1 MKEIGDQSASMST
14 ASSAEEEH
22 SITTWL
28 RTSHTFWLT
37 VYASL
42 SAFCLYT
49 CVYAFRK
56 TFPVATFSGIEY
68 WGISY
73 KVWLVTFQAVG
84 YALSKFIGIK
94 IISELRSTSR
104 AAGILLMVTIAG
116 LSWLLF
122 GLVPAPY
129 NIIFLLTNGL
139 PLGLVWGMVF
149 GYLEGRRTTEVLGA
163 TLSVSFIFS
172 AGLCRSVGAWLM
184 RDWGVSETWMP
195 FVACCLFIGPLLFFL
210 YLLDKVP
217 PPSLADEEMR
227 TKRQPM
233 LLERRIAF
241 TKTFLPGIVL
251 FILCYMMLTTFR
263 DFRDNFSAEVW
274 KSLHYDNIPNIY
286 TTTEVPVSII
296 VLAIMGSIMLIK
308 DNKKALMINHVIIGL
323 GMILIGVSTLLFELE
338 YLSAKSWMIIIGLGL
353 YMGYVPFN
361 SMFFDRMIASFR
373 YIGTVGFI
381 MYVADSFGY
390 LGSISVLFFKEFA
403 YADMSWVD
411 VFVNGGYIISF
422 SGTALIFA
430 SMYYFHRKYVK
441 MMREGNPG
449 QVTNQQKNEA

>member
-1 MKEIGDQSASMST
+1 MKENGSHTGSMSM
-14 ASSAEEEH
+14 ASLTEEH
-22 SITTWL
+22 YITRWL
-28 RTSHTFWLT
+28 RNSHGFWLT

-56 TFPVATFSGIEY
+56 TFPAATFSGIEY
-68 WGISY
+68 WGVSY

-94 IISELRSTSR
+94 VISELRSSSR
-104 AAGILLMVTIAG
+104 SGGILLMVSIAG
-116 LSWLLF
+116 ASWLLF

-129 NIIFLLTNGL
+129 NIIFLLMNGL

-195 FVACCLFIGPLLFFL
+195 FVACCLFILPLLMFL
-210 YLLDKVP
+210 FLLDKVP
-217 PPSLADEEMR
+217 PPSEVDEQMR
-227 TKRQPM
+227 TRREPM
-233 LLERRIAF
+233 QKGERKAF
-241 TKTFLPGIVL
+241 TREFLPGIVL
-251 FILCYMMLTTFR
+251 FIICYVLLTTFR

-274 KSLHYDNIPNIY
+274 KSLGEGSAANIY
-286 TTTEVPVSII
+286 TSTEIPVSII
-296 VLAIMGSIMLIK
+296 VLAIMGSIMFIRN
-308 DNKKALMINHVIIGL
+308 NKKALMINHVIIAL
-323 GMILIGVSTLLFELE
+323 GMILIGVSTFLFEAE
-338 YLSAKSWMIIIGLGL
+338 YLSAKTWMIVIGLGL

-361 SMFFDRMIASFR
+361 SMFFDRMIATFR
-373 YIGTVGFI
+373 YVGTVGFI

-403 YADMSWVD
+403 YSEMSWLQ
-411 VFVNGGYIISF
+411 VFVNTGYIISV
-422 SGTALIFA
+422 SGSLLILG
-430 SMYYFHRKYVK
+430 SMYYFHRKHAAMKAVPAEVVSK
-441 MMREGNPG
+441 
-449 QVTNQQKNEA
+449 